1 MGTQI
6 LLKGS
11 ETLWKEP
18 RAALILGFALALFIS
33 ALKCNG
39 PG

>member
-11 ETLWKEP
+11 EILWKEP
-18 RAALILGFALALFIS
+18 RAALILGFALFIS